1 MIDNRHIQELREL
14 TYKKHYVQVTS
25 ATLNAL
31 LDEIVTHREKEAHRE
46 GERIGR
52 LYHRQVASP
61 QRHSKTRYDRDTI
74 LSLLN
79 EGYSAREVAEVAGC
93 STATVYN
100 LKNGVA

>member
-1 MIDNRHIQELREL
+1 MLDPHHIQELREL
-14 TYKKHYVQVTS
+14 TYKKHYVQLTS
-25 ATLNAL
+25 ATLNEL
-31 LDEIVTHREKEAHRE
+31 LDEIASYRERDAHRE

-52 LYHRQVASP
+52 LYHRQSASP
-61 QRHSKTRYDRDTI
+61 QRQSKKRYDRDTI
-74 LSLLN
+74 LSLLQ